1 MGRAFE
7 YRRASKE
14 ARWGKMSK
22 LFPKLGRSITMAA
35 KEGGADPELNAKL
48 RTAIMNAKAQNM
60 PKDNIEAAIKRA
72 SGSDASAMVETTFE
86 GKGPHGVLVYIDAA
100 TDNNTRTVAN
110 VKSYFNKVNGQLLTN
125 GALDFMFTRKAVV
138 EFEIPSDKEMDE
150 IELELIDFGLE
161 ELEVPEAIEQEAD
174 EEITPTAIAYG
185 SFADFGTLTKG
196 IEDAGLTLKKAN
208 LQRIANDPKEFSDE
222 QIEEIEK
229 LLDKLDEDEDV
240 QEVFTNIL

>member
-22 LFPKLGRSITMAA
+22 LFPKLGRAITMAA
-35 KEGGADPELNAKL
+35 KEGGIDPDTNAKL
-48 RTAIMNAKAQNM
+48 RTAIVNAKSQNM

-72 SGSDASAMVETTFE
+72 TGSDAAAMIETTFE

-110 VKSYFNKVNGQLLTN
+110 VKSYFNKVKGQLLTN

-138 EFEIPSDKEMDE
+138 EFEIPSDKDLEE
-150 IELELIDFGLE
+150 IELELIDYGLE
-161 ELEVPEAIEQEAD
+161 ELEVPAPVESEGEEEEA
-174 EEITPTAIAYG
+174 PTAIAYG
-185 SFADFGTLTKG
+185 AFADFGTLMKG

-240 QEVFTNIL
+240 QEVFTNIS